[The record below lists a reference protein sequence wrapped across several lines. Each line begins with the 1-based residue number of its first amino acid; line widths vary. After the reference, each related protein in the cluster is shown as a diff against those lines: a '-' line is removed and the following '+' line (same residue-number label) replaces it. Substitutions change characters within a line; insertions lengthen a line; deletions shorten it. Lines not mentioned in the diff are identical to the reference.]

1 MHHFFEV
8 AGRVSAVLT
17 GQTSVLFIDELKLS
31 EKLLH
36 LTLERLGMKKKLLP
50 TDLSLCLHIHA
61 QMENNWTTATS
72 FGILQFVEK

>member
-36 LTLERLGMKKKLLP
+36 LTLERLGMKKKNVTNRPQLVFTHP
-50 TDLSLCLHIHA
+50 CTD
-61 QMENNWTTATS
+61 
-72 FGILQFVEK
+72 GK

>member
-36 LTLERLGMKKKLLP
+36 LTLERLGMKKNVTNRPQLVFTHP
-50 TDLSLCLHIHA
+50 CTD
-61 QMENNWTTATS
+61 
-72 FGILQFVEK
+72 GK

>member
-36 LTLERLGMKKKLLP
+36 LTLERLGMK
-50 TDLSLCLHIHA
+50 
-61 QMENNWTTATS
+61 
-72 FGILQFVEK
+72 